1 MEYSQL
7 VIMLTMLLPGTNVVY
22 YGNEI
27 GLDSVNIK
35 CADSQDPYALAE
47 CENLNGEDFP
57 KVSRDPG
64 RTPMQVC
71 APVFTATIQAYSD
84 TWVGWTWIW
93 DVAPARLVSR

>member
-1 MEYSQL
+1 
-7 VIMLTMLLPGTNVVY
+7 MLTMLLPGTNVVY

-71 APVFTATIQAYSD
+71 AHVFTATIQAYSLFRYMG
-84 TWVGWTWIW
+84 WVDLDLGCCTS
-93 DVAPARLVSR
+93 PPGQ